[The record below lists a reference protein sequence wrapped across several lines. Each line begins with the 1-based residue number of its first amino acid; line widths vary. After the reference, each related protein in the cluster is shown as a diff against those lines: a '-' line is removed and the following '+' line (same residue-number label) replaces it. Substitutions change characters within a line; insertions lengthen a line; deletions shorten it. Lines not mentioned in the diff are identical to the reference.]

1 MPLPMVHLHVAVL
14 FADASPE
21 RVKRGSFYLGNIAPD
36 SIHMREGTTREDKEY
51 THFNPKDDEKYISRL
66 QELYSVYIQQR
77 SDEGWKWFVRGY
89 FMHVM
94 TDYYWFRSVYPE
106 FVERVN
112 STDETNDVKRTKD
125 ELGRLYYQE
134 TDQIDFNLYYH
145 AIWSGNVWH
154 MLKSTQSYDVEGR
167 LTAEEILR
175 WRDRTI
181 SFFNEQA
188 NEPRIVPTYLT
199 DNLVQAF
206 VTDTVQRLSLLFQSW
221 DPELQHMNVDMGS

>member
-14 FADASPE
+14 FADANPE
-21 RVKRGSFYLGNIAPD
+21 RVERGPFYLGNIAPD

-51 THFNPKDDEKYISRL
+51 THFNPKDDENYVARL
-66 QELYSVYIQQR
+66 QELYFVYIQQR
-77 SDEGWKWFVRGY
+77 SDKGWKWFIRGY

-145 AIWSGNVWH
+145 ANWSGNVWH

>member
-14 FADASPE
+14 FADATPE
-21 RVKRGSFYLGNIAPD
+21 RVEQGSFYLGNIAPD

-112 STDETNDVKRTKD
+112 SADETNDVKRTKD

-134 TDQIDFNLYYH
+134 TDQIDFNLYHH
-145 AIWSGNVWH
+145 ASWSGDVWH

-167 LTAEEILR
+167 LTAEEILH
-175 WRDRTI
+175 WRERTI

-188 NEPRIVPTYLT
+188 NEPGIVPTYLT
-199 DNLVQAF
+199 DDLVQAF

-221 DPELQHMNVDMGS
+221 DPELQHLNVDMGR

>member
-14 FADASPE
+14 FADASPK
-21 RVKRGSFYLGNIAPD
+21 RVERGSFFLGNIAPD

-51 THFNPKDDEKYISRL
+51 THFNPKGDENYVARL

-77 SDEGWKWFVRGY
+77 SDEGWKWFIRGY

-94 TDYYWFRSVYPE
+94 TDYYWFRSLYPE
-106 FVERVN
+106 FVERVT

-134 TDQIDFNLYYH
+134 TDQIDFNLYHY
-145 AIWSGNVWH
+145 ASWSRDAWH
-154 MLKSTQSYDVEGR
+154 MLKNTLSYDVEGR

-175 WRDRTI
+175 WRDRTV

-188 NEPRIVPTYLT
+188 NEPGIVSTYLT
-199 DNLVQAF
+199 DDLVQAF
-206 VTDTVQRLSLLFQSW
+206 VTDSVQRLILLFQSW
-221 DPELQHMNVDMGS
+221 DPELQHLNVNMGS